1 MQDFLLEVNME
12 MIKVAKAAFFSTEK
26 EAINMKMFFMGMLL
40 GSLVMF
46 VMMVTFSTK
55 QYNKGYN
62 DRKNGN

>member
-1 MQDFLLEVNME
+1 

-46 VMMVTFSTK
+46 VLMVTVSTK